1 MTPTVPEILLG
12 NFLCMLEPPPP
23 EAMGEFL
30 QGRVS
35 VIGMLSMLCAQ
46 EAESGIAARVWE
58 NGAIRALLTRAAP
71 TYGEAFARAAEGED
85 VDFSLTAM
93 DAANAGLRRAL
104 IDLHIAVE
112 AARDA
117 ALDDEIRQLYVQM
130 ANARRLDLP
139 AMPAG

>member
-12 NFLCMLEPPPP
+12 NFLSMLEPPPP

-30 QGRVS
+30 QGRVG

-46 EAESGIAARVWE
+46 EAENGISARVWE
-58 NGAIRALLTRAAP
+58 NGAIRALLARSAA

-85 VDFSLTAM
+85 TDFSLAAM
-93 DAANAGLRRAL
+93 DAANAALRRAL

-117 ALDDEIRQLYVQM
+117 ALDDEIRQLYVRM

-139 AMPAG
+139 AM

>member
-12 NFLCMLEPPPP
+12 NFLSMLEPPPP

-46 EAESGIAARVWE
+46 EAENGIAARVWE
-58 NGAIRALLTRAAP
+58 NGAIRALLARAAA

-85 VDFSLTAM
+85 TDFSLTAM
-93 DAANAGLRRAL
+93 DAANAALRRAL

-139 AMPAG
+139 AM